1 MRTLDDLQERL
12 AVARR
17 AENAAMKEPVDF
29 AGRRD
34 EDRVRFY
41 ALVSEPGSRAKERR
55 FRTPHGVARRKTY
68 LIGRGRC
75 LRLECAA
82 SETGPGTIPLS
93 ARAVLTR

>member
-1 MRTLDDLQERL
+1 MRALDDLQERL

-41 ALVSEPGSRAKERR
+41 ALVSATRIARER
-55 FRTPHGVARRKTY
+55 TALPYSAWRRKAQNVFDRERT
-68 LIGRGRC
+68 
-75 LRLECAA
+75 
-82 SETGPGTIPLS
+82 LS
-93 ARAVLTR
+93 PT